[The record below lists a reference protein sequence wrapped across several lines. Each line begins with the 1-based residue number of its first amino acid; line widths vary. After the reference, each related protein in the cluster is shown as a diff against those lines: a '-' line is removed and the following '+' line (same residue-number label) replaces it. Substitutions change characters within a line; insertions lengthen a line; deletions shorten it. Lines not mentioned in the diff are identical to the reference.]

1 MFAFRLLSLLI
12 LIYLSSI
19 ESKAPIETVMEKL
32 IKSISDEQVRRIKKR
47 NFSFHQRLV
56 FSKVLKPVPFKL
68 PEWEKKLGL
77 YRSEIRL
84 DFFGEALVA
93 DLRHNKFIYVF
104 DNNMFATGFV
114 CFND

>member
-1 MFAFRLLSLLI
+1 MFAFRLLSVLI
-12 LIYLSSI
+12 LIYLGSI

-32 IKSISDEQVRRIKKR
+32 IKSISDEQVRRRK
-47 NFSFHQRLV
+47 NVFFYQSSFL
-56 FSKVLKPVPFKL
+56 SKVLKPVPFKF